1 MKKFEKMAEN
11 ISKIIKVTGFYIIFP
26 GDPSVGINE
35 SQWKLEGDFYFDN
48 QDELEE
54 FRALLNLTYQ
64 NYVGDDCNIITF
76 EEQQARIDAEQK

>member
-1 MKKFEKMAEN
+1 MEKLEKIAKN
-11 ISKIIKVTGFYIIFP
+11 IAKIIKVTGFYIIFP

-76 EEQQARIDAEQK
+76 EENKAREI

>member
-26 GDPSVGINE
+26 GDPSVGIFE
-35 SQWKLEGDFYFDN
+35 SQWKLYGDFYFDN

-54 FRALLNLTYQ
+54 FRALLNLTYR
-64 NYVGDDCNIITF
+64 NYVGEDCNITTF
-76 EEQQARIDAEQK
+76 EEQQSRIDSEKQ